1 MSRANESNEFS
12 LPAIFLMYFT
22 YTLIQFEIIS
32 WHSFYGQEMTLSTRD
47 CSLDRSHV
55 RTRAY
60 CTCDKTKRMGMAR
73 ECPVG
78 DLVSS
83 FAYANRGI
91 RTGHVALHIR
101 SGGERERGGGFFA
114 PWERVIVVSSRYCR
128 RNTSEQST
136 ILLEIRRVFVSARM
150 NKCQSL
156 PAFSCRFLPVT
167 PIKFSTYI

>member
-1 MSRANESNEFS
+1 MAKRCPYR
-12 LPAIFLMYFT
+12 LAIAR
-22 YTLIQFEIIS
+22 LI
-32 WHSFYGQEMTLSTRD
+32 
-47 CSLDRSHV
+47 V
-55 RTRAY
+55 RTYVHALIVR
-60 CTCDKTKRMGMAR
+60 DKTKRTGMAR

-101 SGGERERGGGFFA
+101 SGGGGREGESSLPHGSA
-114 PWERVIVVSSRYCR
+114 LLSSRVGYCR

-156 PAFSCRFLPVT
+156 RAFSCRFLPVT
-167 PIKFSTYI
+167 PINFLIYIINYCSVFFKWIHVFFTCARFSLASQRSINTLMKI

>member
-1 MSRANESNEFS
+1 M
-12 LPAIFLMYFT
+12 
-22 YTLIQFEIIS
+22 
-32 WHSFYGQEMTLSTRD
+32 
-47 CSLDRSHV
+47 V
-55 RTRAY
+55 
-60 CTCDKTKRMGMAR
+60 R

-101 SGGERERGGGFFA
+101 SGRGGWRGREGEGSLPRGSA
-114 PWERVIVVSSRYCR
+114 LLSSRVGYCR

-156 PAFSCRFLPVT
+156 PSRVDLPVT
-167 PIKFSTYI
+167 PIKFSIYIISYF